1 MIVPVYNVAKYL
13 NQCLDSIVNQT
24 YQEFEVLLVDDGSTD
39 GSAQIYKKYQQLDK
53 RVKVIKLAAN
63 QGQSNARN
71 VGIEN
76 ATGDYLTFVDSDDW
90 LNNDFLEQML
100 TPVFAHQAEIVLG
113 NYYRYDEAQQ
123 NFLLYDPAYPAQELT
138 QADYLRERSEL
149 RHLEF
154 VSAWGKL
161 FKRTLFDMPE
171 YLRFPFGKT
180 FEDQFLVH
188 RLFFK
193 AQRIWYWEKALYC
206 WRITANSITTSPLT
220 AAAARDD
227 LDGYMQY
234 VVDLSLLGKLD
245 ELAIRN
251 YRIHLNGLQARLE
264 AANLQQTAIYQEVEY
279 QLHLITPNGW

>member
-1 MIVPVYNVAKYL
+1 M
-13 NQCLDSIVNQT
+13 NQT

-113 NYYRYDEAQQ
+113 NYYRYDETQQ
-123 NFLLYDPAYPAQELT
+123 NFLLYDSAYPVQELT

-161 FKRTLFDMPE
+161 FKRTCLTCQSICGFLLVKRLKISFWFTAFFSKPNVFGIGKKPSTVGALQLTV
-171 YLRFPFGKT
+171 LR
-180 FEDQFLVH
+180 L
-188 RLFFK
+188 R
-193 AQRIWYWEKALYC
+193 R
-206 WRITANSITTSPLT
+206 
-220 AAAARDD
+220 
-227 LDGYMQY
+227 
-234 VVDLSLLGKLD
+234 
-245 ELAIRN
+245 
-251 YRIHLNGLQARLE
+251 
-264 AANLQQTAIYQEVEY
+264 
-279 QLHLITPNGW
+279 